1 MINFNSHATIQIC
14 IYFER
19 SFLMNKSIN
28 IFRTAAILTLCL
40 LVFFIFNPSSIL
52 ADEGASTTETN
63 PEDVKTILPPETI
76 LASFNGQTITLGEF
90 NQIWEEVP
98 EDYKLQLDKSL
109 VLDQMISEKLLIQE
123 AKNMGLEE
131 DNDVLEQIKK
141 MTEQILVQV
150 LIERE
155 ILDKIKVNDEEV
167 LEYYE
172 QNKDSF
178 TEKEQVHLYNIL
190 LETEEEAQ
198 DILEQLKTGGD
209 FSEIAKEKSTGP
221 SAAQGG
227 DLGYLTKGT
236 IILEIEEVVFALELE
251 ELSEVI
257 KTDFGFHI
265 LKITEKKPETVKTLE
280 EVKEDIIQ
288 TLLPDTQKEA
298 FENLL
303 EELKSKSEIEINEEA
318 LQ

>member
-1 MINFNSHATIQIC
+1 
-14 IYFER
+14 
-19 SFLMNKSIN
+19 MNKSMN
-28 IFRTAAILTLCL
+28 IFRTTAILTLCL
-40 LVFFIFNPSSIL
+40 LIFFLFNPSSIL
-52 ADEGASTTETN
+52 ADEGTSTTETN
-63 PEDVKTILPPETI
+63 PEGVETILPPETI
-76 LASFNGQTITLGEF
+76 LASFGEQTITLGEF
-90 NQIWEEVP
+90 TQIWEEVP

-123 AKNMGLEE
+123 AENMGLKE

-198 DILEQLKTGGD
+198 DVLEQLKAGGD
-209 FSEIAKEKSTGP
+209 FNEIAIEKSSGP
-221 SAAQGG
+221 SATQGG
-227 DLGYLTKGT
+227 DLEYLTKGT
-236 IILEIEEVVFALELE
+236 IIPEIEEVVFALEVE

-288 TLLPDTQKEA
+288 TLLPDKQKEA

-318 LQ
+318 LR

>member
-1 MINFNSHATIQIC
+1 
-14 IYFER
+14 
-19 SFLMNKSIN
+19 MNVFK
-28 IFRTAAILTLCL
+28 TVAILTFLL
-40 LVFFIFNPSSIL
+40 LVFLIFNPSSIL
-52 ADEGASTTETN
+52 ADEGTSTTETN
-63 PEDVKTILPPETI
+63 PEDVETILPPETI
-76 LASFNGQTITLGEF
+76 LATFSGQTITLEEF
-90 NQIWEEVP
+90 NQLWEEVP
-98 EDYKLQLDKSL
+98 EDYKLQLDKSM

-141 MTEQILVQV
+141 ITEQILVQG

-155 ILDKIKVNDEEV
+155 ILDKINVNDVEV
-167 LEYYE
+167 LVYYE

-178 TEKEQVHLYNIL
+178 TEKEQFHLYNIL

-198 DILEQLKTGGD
+198 DVLEQLKAGKD
-209 FSEIAKEKSTGP
+209 FSEIAIEKSTGP

-227 DLGYLTKGT
+227 DLGYLSRGS
-236 IILEIEEVVFALELE
+236 IIPEIEDVVFALELGK
-251 ELSEVI
+251 LSEII

-265 LKITEKKPETVKTLE
+265 LKITEKKPETVKALE

-288 TLLPDTQKEA
+288 TLLPDKQKDA

-303 EELKSKSEIEINEEA
+303 EELKDKAEIEINEDA
-318 LQ
+318 LK

>member
-1 MINFNSHATIQIC
+1 M
-14 IYFER
+14 
-19 SFLMNKSIN
+19 N
-28 IFRTAAILTLCL
+28 IFRTTAILTLCL
-40 LVFFIFNPSSIL
+40 LIFFLFNPSSIL
-52 ADEGASTTETN
+52 ADEGTSTTETN
-63 PEDVKTILPPETI
+63 PEGVETILPPETI
-76 LASFNGQTITLGEF
+76 LASFGEQTITLGEF
-90 NQIWEEVP
+90 TQIWEEVP

-109 VLDQMISEKLLIQE
+109 VLDQIISEKLLIQE
-123 AKNMGLEE
+123 AENMGLKE

-190 LETEEEAQ
+190 LETEKEAQ
-198 DILEQLKTGGD
+198 DVLEQLKAGGD
-209 FSEIAKEKSTGP
+209 FNEIAIEKSTGP
-221 SAAQGG
+221 SATQGG

-236 IILEIEEVVFALELE
+236 IIPEIEEVVFALELE
-251 ELSEVI
+251 ELSEAI

-280 EVKEDIIQ
+280 EVKEDIVQ
-288 TLLPDTQKEA
+288 TLLPDKQKEA

>member
-1 MINFNSHATIQIC
+1 MLQFKY
-14 IYFER
+14 IYFGR
-19 SFLMNKSIN
+19 SFFMNKSMN
-28 IFRTAAILTLCL
+28 IFKTASILTLL
-40 LVFFIFNPSSIL
+40 LLAFLIFNPSSIL
-52 ADEGASTTETN
+52 ADEGTSATETN
-63 PEDVKTILPPETI
+63 PEDIETILSPETI
-76 LASFNGQTITLGEF
+76 LASFREQTITLGEF

-123 AKNMGLEE
+123 AKYMGLEE

-141 MTEQILVQV
+141 ITEQILVQV

-172 QNKDSF
+172 QNKDGF

-198 DILEQLKTGGD
+198 DVLEQLEAGGD
-209 FSEIAKEKSTGP
+209 FSEIAIEKSAGP
-221 SAAQGG
+221 SATQGG
-227 DLGYLTKGT
+227 DLGYLTRGT
-236 IILEIEEVVFALELE
+236 IIPEIEEVVFALVLE

-265 LKITEKKPETVKTLE
+265 LKITEKKPETIKALE

-288 TLLPDTQKEA
+288 TLLPDKQKVA

-303 EELKSKSEIEINEEA
+303 EELKSKSEIEINEE
-318 LQ
+318 LLK

>member
-1 MINFNSHATIQIC
+1 MNFFKTV
-14 IYFER
+14 
-19 SFLMNKSIN
+19 
-28 IFRTAAILTLCL
+28 AILTFLL
-40 LVFFIFNPSSIL
+40 LVFLIFNPSSIL
-52 ADEGASTTETN
+52 ADEGTSTTETN
-63 PEDVKTILPPETI
+63 PEDVETILPPETI
-76 LASFNGQTITLGEF
+76 LATFSGQTITLGEF
-90 NQIWEEVP
+90 KQLWEEVP
-98 EDYKLQLDKSL
+98 EDYKLQLDKSMI
-109 VLDQMISEKLLIQE
+109 LDQMISEKLLIQE

-150 LIERE
+150 LMERE
-155 ILDKIKVNDEEV
+155 ILDKVEVKDEEIS
-167 LEYYE
+167 EYYE

-198 DILEQLKTGGD
+198 DVLEQLKAGKD

-227 DLGYLTKGT
+227 DLGYLSKGA
-236 IILEIEEVVFALELE
+236 IILEIEEVVFALVLE

-265 LKITEKKPETVKTLE
+265 LKITEKKPETIKALE

-288 TLLPDTQKEA
+288 TLLPDKQKDA

-303 EELKSKSEIEINEEA
+303 EELKSKSEIEINEE
-318 LQ
+318 LLK

>member
-1 MINFNSHATIQIC
+1 
-14 IYFER
+14 
-19 SFLMNKSIN
+19 MNKSIN
-28 IFRTAAILTLCL
+28 IFRTASILTLCL
-40 LVFFIFNPSSIL
+40 LVFLIFNPSSIL
-52 ADEGASTTETN
+52 ADEGTSTTETN
-63 PEDVKTILPPETI
+63 PEDVETILPPETI

-90 NQIWEEVP
+90 NQLWEQVP
-98 EDYKLQLDKSL
+98 EDYKLQLDKSM

-141 MTEQILVQV
+141 MTEQILVQA

-167 LEYYE
+167 SEYYE

-198 DILEQLKTGGD
+198 DILEQLKAGGD
-209 FSEIAKEKSTGP
+209 FSEIAIEKSTGP

-236 IILEIEEVVFALELE
+236 IIPEIEEVVFALEVE

-265 LKITEKKPETVKTLE
+265 LKITEKKPETSKALE

-288 TLLPDTQKEA
+288 TLLPTKQKEA

-303 EELKSKSEIEINEEA
+303 EELKGKAKIEINEEA

>member
-1 MINFNSHATIQIC
+1 
-14 IYFER
+14 
-19 SFLMNKSIN
+19 MNKSMN
-28 IFRTAAILTLCL
+28 VFKTVAILTFLL
-40 LVFFIFNPSSIL
+40 LVFSIFNPSSIL
-52 ADEGASTTETN
+52 ADEGTSTTETN
-63 PEDVKTILPPETI
+63 PEDVETILPPETI
-76 LASFNGQTITLGEF
+76 LATFSGQTITLGEF
-90 NQIWEEVP
+90 NQLWEEVP
-98 EDYKLQLDKSL
+98 EDYKLQLDKSMI
-109 VLDQMISEKLLIQE
+109 LDQMISEKLLIQE

-150 LIERE
+150 LMERE
-155 ILDKIKVNDEEV
+155 ILDKVEVKDEDIS
-167 LEYYE
+167 EYYE

-198 DILEQLKTGGD
+198 DVLEQLKAGKD

-227 DLGYLTKGT
+227 DLGYLSKGT
-236 IILEIEEVVFALELE
+236 IIQEIEEVVFALVLE

-265 LKITEKKPETVKTLE
+265 LKITEKKPETIKALE

-288 TLLPDTQKEA
+288 TLLPDKQKDA

-303 EELKSKSEIEINEEA
+303 EELKSKSEIEIKEE
-318 LQ
+318 LLK

>member
-1 MINFNSHATIQIC
+1 
-14 IYFER
+14 
-19 SFLMNKSIN
+19 MNKSMN
-28 IFRTAAILTLCL
+28 IFRTTAILTLCL
-40 LVFFIFNPSSIL
+40 LIFFLFNPSSIL
-52 ADEGASTTETN
+52 ADEGTSTTETN
-63 PEDVKTILPPETI
+63 PEGVETILPPETI
-76 LASFNGQTITLGEF
+76 LASFGEQTITLGEF
-90 NQIWEEVP
+90 TQIWEEVP

-109 VLDQMISEKLLIQE
+109 VLDQIISEKLLIQE
-123 AKNMGLEE
+123 AENMGLKE
-131 DNDVLEQIKK
+131 DSDVLEQIKK

-155 ILDKIKVNDEEV
+155 ILDKIKVDDEEV

-190 LETEEEAQ
+190 LETEKEAQ
-198 DILEQLKTGGD
+198 DVLEQLKAGGD
-209 FSEIAKEKSTGP
+209 FNGIAIEKSTGP
-221 SAAQGG
+221 SATQGG

-236 IILEIEEVVFALELE
+236 IIPEIEEVVFALELE
-251 ELSEVI
+251 ELSKVI

-265 LKITEKKPETVKTLE
+265 LKITEKKPETVRTPE
-280 EVKEDIIQ
+280 EVKEEIIQ
-288 TLLPDTQKEA
+288 TLLPTKQKEA

>member
-1 MINFNSHATIQIC
+1 
-14 IYFER
+14 
-19 SFLMNKSIN
+19 MNKIMKSFITLSI
-28 IFRTAAILTLCL
+28 AILYI
-40 LVFFIFNPSSIL
+40 LVFLNLNPISIL
-52 ADEGASTTETN
+52 ADEGTSATETN
-63 PEDVKTILPPETI
+63 PEDVETILPPETI
-76 LASFNGQTITLGEF
+76 LASFGEQTITLGEF

-98 EDYKLQLDKSL
+98 EDYKLQLDKSM

-141 MTEQILVQV
+141 MAEQILVQA

-190 LETEEEAQ
+190 LETEKEAQ
-198 DILEQLKTGGD
+198 DVLERLKAGKD
-209 FSEIAKEKSTGP
+209 FSEIAIEKSTGP
-221 SAAQGG
+221 SAVQGG
-227 DLGYLTKGT
+227 DLGYLSKGT
-236 IILEIEEVVFALELE
+236 IIPEIEDVVFVLEFE
-251 ELSEVI
+251 KLSEII

-265 LKITEKKPETVKTLE
+265 LKITDKKPETVKTLE
-280 EVKEDIIQ
+280 EVKEGIIEI
-288 TLLPDTQKEA
+288 LLPTKQREA

-303 EELKSKSEIEINEEA
+303 EELKGKTEIEINEEA

>member
-1 MINFNSHATIQIC
+1 MLQFKN
-14 IYFER
+14 IYFGR
-19 SFLMNKSIN
+19 SFFMSKSMN
-28 IFRTAAILTLCL
+28 IFKTASILTLL
-40 LVFFIFNPSSIL
+40 LLAFLIFNPSSIL
-52 ADEGASTTETN
+52 ADEGTSATETN
-63 PEDVKTILPPETI
+63 PEDIETILSPETI
-76 LASFNGQTITLGEF
+76 LASFREQTITLGEF

-123 AKNMGLEE
+123 AKYMGLEE

-141 MTEQILVQV
+141 ITEQILVQV

-155 ILDKIKVNDEEV
+155 ISDKIKVNDEEV

-198 DILEQLKTGGD
+198 DVLEQLKAGGD
-209 FSEIAKEKSTGP
+209 FSEIAIEKSAGP
-221 SAAQGG
+221 SATQGG
-227 DLGYLTKGT
+227 DLGYLTRGT
-236 IILEIEEVVFALELE
+236 IIPEIEEVVFALELE

-265 LKITEKKPETVKTLE
+265 LKITEKKPETVKALE

-288 TLLPDTQKEA
+288 TLLPDKQKEA
-298 FENLL
+298 FENLI
-303 EELKSKSEIEINEEA
+303 EELKGKAAIEINEKLLE
-318 LQ
+318 

>member
-1 MINFNSHATIQIC
+1 MNNSVNF
-14 IYFER
+14 
-19 SFLMNKSIN
+19 
-28 IFRTAAILTLCL
+28 FRTTTILTLCL
-40 LVFFIFNPSSIL
+40 LVFFVFNPSSVL
-52 ADEGASTTETN
+52 ADEVTSTTETN
-63 PEDVKTILPPETI
+63 PEDVETILPPETI
-76 LASFNGQTITLGEF
+76 LASFSGQTITLGEF
-90 NQIWEEVP
+90 NQLWEEVP
-98 EDYKLQLDKSL
+98 EDYKLQLDKSM
-109 VLDQMISEKLLIQE
+109 VLDQMISEKMLIQE
-123 AKNMGLEE
+123 AKNIGLEK

-155 ILDKIKVNDEEV
+155 ILDKIKINDEEV

-172 QNKDSF
+172 QNKESF
-178 TEKEQVHLYNIL
+178 TEKEQVYLYNIL

-198 DILEQLKTGGD
+198 NVLEQLKAGGD

-236 IILEIEEVVFALELE
+236 IIPEIEEVVFALEVE
-251 ELSEVI
+251 ELSEI
-257 KTDFGFHI
+257 INTDFGFHI
-265 LKITEKKPETVKTLE
+265 LKITEKKPETVKSFE

-288 TLLPDTQKEA
+288 TLLPNKQKEA
-298 FENLL
+298 FDNLL

-318 LQ
+318 LN

>member
-1 MINFNSHATIQIC
+1 
-14 IYFER
+14 
-19 SFLMNKSIN
+19 MNVFK
-28 IFRTAAILTLCL
+28 TVAILTFLL
-40 LVFFIFNPSSIL
+40 LVFLIFNPSSIL
-52 ADEGASTTETN
+52 ADEGTSTTETN
-63 PEDVKTILPPETI
+63 PEDVETILPPETI
-76 LASFNGQTITLGEF
+76 LATFSGQTITLGEF
-90 NQIWEEVP
+90 NQLWEEVP
-98 EDYKLQLDKSL
+98 EDYKLQLDKSM

-150 LIERE
+150 LMERE
-155 ILDKIKVNDEEV
+155 ILDKVEVKDEEIS
-167 LEYYE
+167 EYYE

-198 DILEQLKTGGD
+198 DVLEQLKAGKD

-227 DLGYLTKGT
+227 DLGYLSKGT
-236 IILEIEEVVFALELE
+236 IIPEIEEVVFALELE

-265 LKITEKKPETVKTLE
+265 LKITEKKTETIKVLE

-288 TLLPDTQKEA
+288 TLLPDKQKVA

-303 EELKSKSEIEINEEA
+303 EELKSKSEIEINEE
-318 LQ
+318 LLK

>member
-1 MINFNSHATIQIC
+1 MLQFKY
-14 IYFER
+14 IYFGR
-19 SFLMNKSIN
+19 SFFMNKSMN
-28 IFRTAAILTLCL
+28 IFRTTFILTLCL
-40 LVFFIFNPSSIL
+40 LVFFIFNPSSIF
-52 ADEGASTTETN
+52 ADESTSTTETN
-63 PEDVKTILPPETI
+63 PEDVEIILPPETI
-76 LASFNGQTITLGEF
+76 LASFGGQTITLGEF
-90 NQIWEEVP
+90 NQLWEEVP
-98 EDYKLQLDKSL
+98 EDYKLELDKSM

-141 MTEQILVQV
+141 ITEQILVQV

-155 ILDKIKVNDEEV
+155 ILDKIKINDEEV

-178 TEKEQVHLYNIL
+178 TEKEQVYLYNIL

-198 DILEQLKTGGD
+198 DILEQLKAGGD

-236 IILEIEEVVFALELE
+236 IIPEIEEVVFALELE

-288 TLLPDTQKEA
+288 ILLPNKQNEA

-303 EELKSKSEIEINEEA
+303 EELKGKAEIEINEKLLE
-318 LQ
+318 

>member
-1 MINFNSHATIQIC
+1 MLQFKY
-14 IYFER
+14 IYFGR
-19 SFLMNKSIN
+19 SFFMNKSMN
-28 IFRTAAILTLCL
+28 IFRTTFILTLCL
-40 LVFFIFNPSSIL
+40 LVFFIFNPSSIF
-52 ADEGASTTETN
+52 ADEGTSTTETN
-63 PEDVKTILPPETI
+63 PEDVEIILPPETI
-76 LASFNGQTITLGEF
+76 LASFGGQTITLGEF
-90 NQIWEEVP
+90 NQLWEEVP
-98 EDYKLQLDKSL
+98 EDYKLELDKSMA
-109 VLDQMISEKLLIQE
+109 LDQMISEKLLIQE

-131 DNDVLEQIKK
+131 DSDVLEQIKK
-141 MTEQILVQV
+141 ITEQILVQV

-155 ILDKIKVNDEEV
+155 ILDKIKINDEEI

-178 TEKEQVHLYNIL
+178 TEKEQVYLYNIL

-198 DILEQLKTGGD
+198 NVLEQLKAGGD

-227 DLGYLTKGT
+227 DLGYLAKGT
-236 IILEIEEVVFALELE
+236 IILEIEEVIFALELE

-265 LKITEKKPETVKTLE
+265 LKITEKKPESVTSLE

-288 TLLPDTQKEA
+288 TLLPDKQKEA
-298 FENLL
+298 FENLI
-303 EELKSKSEIEINEEA
+303 EELKGKAEIEINEEA

>member
-1 MINFNSHATIQIC
+1 MLQFKY
-14 IYFER
+14 IYFGR
-19 SFLMNKSIN
+19 SFFMNKSMN
-28 IFRTAAILTLCL
+28 IFKTASILTLL
-40 LVFFIFNPSSIL
+40 LLAFLIFNPSSIL
-52 ADEGASTTETN
+52 ADEGTSATETN
-63 PEDVKTILPPETI
+63 PEDIETILSPETI
-76 LASFNGQTITLGEF
+76 LASFREQTITLGEF
-90 NQIWEEVP
+90 NQIWEEIP

-123 AKNMGLEE
+123 AKYMGLEE

-141 MTEQILVQV
+141 ITEQILVQV

-172 QNKDSF
+172 QNKDGF

-198 DILEQLKTGGD
+198 DVLEQLEAGGD
-209 FSEIAKEKSTGP
+209 FSEIAIEKSAGP
-221 SAAQGG
+221 SATQGG
-227 DLGYLTKGT
+227 DLGYLTRGT
-236 IILEIEEVVFALELE
+236 IIPEIEEVVFALELE

-265 LKITEKKPETVKTLE
+265 LKITEKKPETVKALE

-288 TLLPDTQKEA
+288 TLLPDKQKEA
-298 FENLL
+298 FENFL

-318 LQ
+318 LR

>member
-1 MINFNSHATIQIC
+1 M
-14 IYFER
+14 
-19 SFLMNKSIN
+19 N
-28 IFRTAAILTLCL
+28 IFRISTVLTLCL
-40 LVFFIFNPSSIL
+40 LTFLIFSTSSIL
-52 ADEGASTTETN
+52 AEEVTSTTDTEVN
-63 PEDVKTILPPETI
+63 PEIVETILPPETI
-76 LASFNGQTITLGEF
+76 LASFSGQTITLGEF
-90 NQIWEEVP
+90 NELWEEVP
-98 EDYKLQLDKSL
+98 EEYKLQLDKSM

-123 AKNMGLEE
+123 TKNMGLEE
-131 DNDVLEQIKK
+131 DRDVLEQIKK
-141 MTEQILVQV
+141 MTEQILVQA

-155 ILDKIKVNDEEV
+155 ILNKVKVNDEEV

-198 DILEQLKTGGD
+198 NVLEQLKAGGN
-209 FSEIAKEKSTGP
+209 FSEIAIEKSSGP

-227 DLGYLTKGT
+227 DLDYIAKGT
-236 IILEIEEVVFALELE
+236 IIPEIEEVIFALELE
-251 ELSEVI
+251 ELSEVV

-265 LKITEKKPETVKTLE
+265 LKITEKKAETVKTLE
-280 EVKEDIIQ
+280 EVREEIVQ
-288 TLLPDTQKEA
+288 TLLPEKQKEA

-303 EELKSKSEIEINEEA
+303 EELKGKVEIEINEEL

>member
-1 MINFNSHATIQIC
+1 MLQFKY
-14 IYFER
+14 IYFGR

-40 LVFFIFNPSSIL
+40 LVFLIFNPSSIL
-52 ADEGASTTETN
+52 ADEGISTTETN
-63 PEDVKTILPPETI
+63 PEDIETNLPPETI
-76 LASFNGQTITLGEF
+76 LASFGGQTITLGEF
-90 NQIWEEVP
+90 DQLWEEVP
-98 EDYKLQLDKSL
+98 EDYKLQLDKSM

-123 AKNMGLEE
+123 TKNMGLEE
-131 DNDVLEQIKK
+131 DKDVLEQIKK
-141 MTEQILVQV
+141 MTEQILVQAF
-150 LIERE
+150 IERE
-155 ILDKIKVNDEEV
+155 ILNKVKVNDEEV

-198 DILEQLKTGGD
+198 NVLKQLKAGED
-209 FSEIAKEKSTGP
+209 FSEIAIEKSTGP

-236 IILEIEEVVFALELE
+236 IIPEIEEVVFALEVE

-265 LKITEKKPETVKTLE
+265 LKITEKKPESVKAPE

-288 TLLPDTQKEA
+288 TLLPDKQKKA

-303 EELKSKSEIEINEEA
+303 EELKGKAEIEINEEA
-318 LQ
+318 LK

>member
-1 MINFNSHATIQIC
+1 
-14 IYFER
+14 
-19 SFLMNKSIN
+19 MNVFKTVS
-28 IFRTAAILTLCL
+28 ILTFLL
-40 LVFFIFNPSSIL
+40 LVFLIFNPSSIL
-52 ADEGASTTETN
+52 ADEGTSTTETN
-63 PEDVKTILPPETI
+63 PEDVETILPPETI
-76 LASFNGQTITLGEF
+76 LATFSGQTITLGEF
-90 NQIWEEVP
+90 NQLWEEVP
-98 EDYKLQLDKSL
+98 EDYKLQLDKSM

-150 LIERE
+150 LMERE
-155 ILDKIKVNDEEV
+155 ILDKVEVKDEEIS
-167 LEYYE
+167 EYYE

-198 DILEQLKTGGD
+198 DVLEQLKAGKD

-227 DLGYLTKGT
+227 DLGYLSKGT
-236 IILEIEEVVFALELE
+236 IILEIEEVVFALVLE

-265 LKITEKKPETVKTLE
+265 LKITEKKTETIKVLE

-288 TLLPDTQKEA
+288 TLLPDKQKDA

-303 EELKSKSEIEINEEA
+303 EELKSKSEIEINEE
-318 LQ
+318 LLK